1 MSTGELKANA
11 REQLRGYWA
20 VAVGTVLVATILIDS
35 GALYKVSEYFDMA
48 EIGISCNLIAL
59 FLGGV
64 ISTGLCKFLLDIVT
78 KGQEPKFKTLFSQF
92 NIYLKTLGLN
102 IIIYLCIAIGY
113 ILFIIPG
120 IIISLMFSQAYYIL
134 ADDNSKSINQ
144 CLSES
149 VEMMKGYKWDLFCL
163 ELSFIGWWIIVA
175 LTFGIASLWVSPYV
189 KVTET
194 NFYLNIKNK

>member
-1 MSTGELKANA
+1 
-11 REQLRGYWA
+11 
-20 VAVGTVLVATILIDS
+20 
-35 GALYKVSEYFDMA
+35 
-48 EIGISCNLIAL
+48 
-59 FLGGV
+59 
-64 ISTGLCKFLLDIVT
+64 
-78 KGQEPKFKTLFSQF
+78 
-92 NIYLKTLGLN
+92 
-102 IIIYLCIAIGY
+102 
-113 ILFIIPG
+113 
-120 IIISLMFSQAYYIL
+120 MFSQAYYIL
-134 ADDNSKSINQ
+134 AEDTSKSINQ

>member
-1 MSTGELKANA
+1 MSTGELKVNA

-92 NIYLKTLGLN
+92 NIYLKTLG
-102 IIIYLCIAIGY
+102 
-113 ILFIIPG
+113 
-120 IIISLMFSQAYYIL
+120 
-134 ADDNSKSINQ
+134 
-144 CLSES
+144 
-149 VEMMKGYKWDLFCL
+149 
-163 ELSFIGWWIIVA
+163 
-175 LTFGIASLWVSPYV
+175 
-189 KVTET
+189 
-194 NFYLNIKNK
+194 

>member
-1 MSTGELKANA
+1 MSTGELKVNA

-64 ISTGLCKFLLDIVT
+64 ISTGLCKFLLDIAT

-102 IIIYLCIAIGY
+102 IIIYLSIAIGY
-113 ILFIIPG
+113 IL
-120 IIISLMFSQAYYIL
+120 L
-134 ADDNSKSINQ
+134 
-144 CLSES
+144 
-149 VEMMKGYKWDLFCL
+149 
-163 ELSFIGWWIIVA
+163 
-175 LTFGIASLWVSPYV
+175 
-189 KVTET
+189 
-194 NFYLNIKNK
+194 

>member
-134 ADDNSKSINQ
+134 AEDNSKSINQ

-175 LTFGIASLWVSPYV
+175 LTF
-189 KVTET
+189 
-194 NFYLNIKNK
+194 

>member
-48 EIGISCNLIAL
+48 EIGISL

-64 ISTGLCKFLLDIVT
+64 ISVGLCKFLLDMTT
-78 KGQEPKFKTLFSQF
+78 KREEPRFETLFSQF

-102 IIIYLCIAIGY
+102 IIIYLSIAIGY

-120 IIISLMFSQAYYIL
+120 IIISLMFSQAYYEFIL
-134 ADDNSKSINQ
+134 FSIAVLIWLIVW
-144 CLSES
+144 LSFWA
-149 VEMMKGYKWDLFCL
+149 VNNLFCL